1 MSDVFAFNCPLL
13 VPVVDRLLSCM
24 GLPHF
29 FSVTDRTIRSWRA
42 AGAPLNQPAKL
53 LRWLRNRRRS
63 SPTVALRL
71 SKRSTLKKLTRLLAG
86 DPSELSKAERELIH
100 MKRRT
105 VEALEEVKKARS
117 QRLKAKAKELHAKA
131 ELADAKRLERLE
143 YTRRLYLQN
152 TGICGT
158 VVPVAEVEKRR
169 LSLLG
174 LFELKLRCL
183 EMKVNLA
190 TKYGQPLAEVLE
202 SWLSQSFR
210 EIEALRK

>member
-1 MSDVFAFNCPLL
+1 M
-13 VPVVDRLLSCM
+13 
-24 GLPHF
+24 
-29 FSVTDRTIRSWRA
+29 
-42 AGAPLNQPAKL
+42 
-53 LRWLRNRRRS
+53 
-63 SPTVALRL
+63 ALRL